1 MKIEIT
7 ITPIIDH
14 ESYKVNG
21 HLVYKD
27 SLDNW
32 TCKHDLSSKE
42 LTAFRNY
49 QKLVINNKAF
59 KKHTKATYQ
68 SK

>member
-1 MKIEIT
+1 MSVTIKPIT
-7 ITPIIDH
+7 DH
-14 ESYKVNG
+14 EQYEVNG

-27 SLDNW
+27 SLGNW

-59 KKHTKATYQ
+59 KKHTRATYQ
-68 SK
+68 IK

>member
-1 MKIEIT
+1 MSVT
-7 ITPIIDH
+7 ITPITDQWQY
-14 ESYKVNG
+14 EVNG

-27 SLDNW
+27 SNW
-32 TCKHDLSSKE
+32 TCKDDLSSE

-59 KKHTKATYQ
+59 KKK
-68 SK
+68 